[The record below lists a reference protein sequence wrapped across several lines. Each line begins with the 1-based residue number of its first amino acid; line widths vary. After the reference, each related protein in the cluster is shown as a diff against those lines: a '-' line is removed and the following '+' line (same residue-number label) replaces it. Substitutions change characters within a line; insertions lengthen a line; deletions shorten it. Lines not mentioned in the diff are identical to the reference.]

1 LRLGRGVARD
11 VAEAARFYE
20 KGCEGGAAP
29 SCHNLGL
36 MYSAGDG
43 VVRDLAKAKSLFEK
57 ACQGGHQPACKRAA
71 N

>member
-1 LRLGRGVARD
+1 
-11 VAEAARFYE
+11 
-20 KGCEGGAAP
+20 
-29 SCHNLGL
+29 

-57 ACQGGHQPACKRAA
+57 ACKGGHQPACKRAA